1 MKIYEI
7 FNSQYSLILLIII
20 AFLYNIVVYRS
31 NLNVF
36 IMLIIFLY
44 FLNLYDFQDRIGNK
58 DFNNKDDVILE
69 YTENFID
76 KELDNIDTV
85 NDLVLDSND
94 IYPIYKKPKK
104 FLFIKKDDYLKKII
118 YDLRFI
124 KKYDR
129 GDYIKLIILI
139 ENFLKIYYNLIID
152 RYDIDYVDVLLDV
165 RKEILNVMYNFKVD
179 APQYNRK
186 QEYIHNKI
194 QDCIVKVQSYSHQKL
209 KNINKKFPKIQIKN
223 PRGISKKDISDNYK
237 IIV

>member
-20 AFLYNIVVYRS
+20 AFLYNIIVYRS

-76 KELDNIDTV
+76 KELDNIDTA
-85 NDLVLDSND
+85 NDLILDSND

>member
-1 MKIYEI
+1 MKISEI
-7 FNSQYSLILLIII
+7 FNSQYSLILFIII
-20 AFLYNIVVYRS
+20 AFLYNIIVYRS

-76 KELDNIDTV
+76 KELDNIDTA
-85 NDLVLDSND
+85 NDLILDSND

>member
-1 MKIYEI
+1 M
-7 FNSQYSLILLIII
+7 
-20 AFLYNIVVYRS
+20 
-31 NLNVF
+31 
-36 IMLIIFLY
+36 
-44 FLNLYDFQDRIGNK
+44 
-58 DFNNKDDVILE
+58 
-69 YTENFID
+69 D
-76 KELDNIDTV
+76 KELDKIDTV
-85 NDLVLDSND
+85 NDFILDSND
-94 IYPIYKKPKK
+94 IYPIYKRPKK

-209 KNINKKFPKIQIKN
+209 KNINKKFPKIHIKN

>member
-7 FNSQYSLILLIII
+7 FNSQYSLILFIII
-20 AFLYNIVVYRS
+20 AFLYNIIVYRS

-85 NDLVLDSND
+85 NDLILDSND

>member
-7 FNSQYSLILLIII
+7 FNSQYSLILFIII
-20 AFLYNIVVYRS
+20 AFLYNIIVYRS
-31 NLNVF
+31 NLHVF

-76 KELDNIDTV
+76 KELDKIDTV
-85 NDLVLDSND
+85 NDFILDSND
-94 IYPIYKKPKK
+94 IYPIYKRPKK

-124 KKYDR
+124 KKYDK

-209 KNINKKFPKIQIKN
+209 KNINKKFPKIHIKN

>member
-7 FNSQYSLILLIII
+7 FNSQYSLILFIII
-20 AFLYNIVVYRS
+20 AFLYNIIVYRS

-76 KELDNIDTV
+76 KELDKIDTV
-85 NDLVLDSND
+85 NDFILDSND
-94 IYPIYKKPKK
+94 IYPIYKRPKK

-124 KKYDR
+124 KKYDK

-209 KNINKKFPKIQIKN
+209 KNINKKFPKIHIKN

>member
-7 FNSQYSLILLIII
+7 FNSQYSLILFIII
-20 AFLYNIVVYRS
+20 AFLYNIIVYRS

-58 DFNNKDDVILE
+58 EFNNKDDVILE

-76 KELDNIDTV
+76 KELDNIDTA
-85 NDLVLDSND
+85 NDLILDSND

>member
-1 MKIYEI
+1 
-7 FNSQYSLILLIII
+7 
-20 AFLYNIVVYRS
+20 
-31 NLNVF
+31 
-36 IMLIIFLY
+36 MLIIFLY

-76 KELDNIDTV
+76 KELDNIDTA
-85 NDLVLDSND
+85 NDFILDSND
-94 IYPIYKKPKK
+94 IYPIYKRPKK

-124 KKYDR
+124 KKYDK

-209 KNINKKFPKIQIKN
+209 KNINKKFPKIHIKN

>member
-20 AFLYNIVVYRS
+20 AFLYNIIVYRS

-76 KELDNIDTV
+76 KELDNIDTE
-85 NDLVLDSND
+85 NDFILDSND

>member
-7 FNSQYSLILLIII
+7 FNSQYSLILFIII
-20 AFLYNIVVYRS
+20 AFLYNIIVYRS

-76 KELDNIDTV
+76 KELDKIDTV
-85 NDLVLDSND
+85 NDFILDSND
-94 IYPIYKKPKK
+94 IYPIYKRPKK

-124 KKYDR
+124 KKYDK

-209 KNINKKFPKIQIKN
+209 KNINKKFPKIHIKN
-223 PRGISKKDISDNYK
+223 PRGISKKDISYNYK

>member
-7 FNSQYSLILLIII
+7 FNSQYSLILFIII
-20 AFLYNIVVYRS
+20 AFLYNIIVYRS

-76 KELDNIDTV
+76 KELDKIDTA
-85 NDLVLDSND
+85 NDFILDSND
-94 IYPIYKKPKK
+94 IYPIYKRPKK

-124 KKYDR
+124 KKYDK

-209 KNINKKFPKIQIKN
+209 KNINKKFPKIHIKN

>member
-7 FNSQYSLILLIII
+7 FNSKYSLVLFIII
-20 AFLYNIVVYRS
+20 AFLYNVIVYRS
-31 NLNVF
+31 NINIF
-36 IMLIIFLY
+36 IMLIVFLY
-44 FLNLYDFQDRIGNK
+44 FLKLYDFQDRLGNK
-58 DFNNKDDVILE
+58 DFVNKDDIIGE
-69 YTENFID
+69 YTDSFIEQELNNINNNND
-76 KELDNIDTV
+76 FVLDNV
-85 NDLVLDSND
+85 D
-94 IYPIYKKPKK
+94 IYPIYKKPSK
-104 FLFIKKDDYLKKII
+104 FLFIKKDDYLQKII

-129 GDYIKLIILI
+129 GDYIKFIILI

-152 RYDIDYVDVLLDV
+152 RYDVDYVDILLDT
-165 RKEILNVMYNFKVD
+165 RKEILNIMYNFKVD

-194 QDCIVKVQSYSHQKL
+194 QDNIIKMQSYTHQKI

-223 PRGISKKDISDNYK
+223 PRGIVKKDISDNYK

>member
-20 AFLYNIVVYRS
+20 AFLYNIIVYRS

-85 NDLVLDSND
+85 NDLILDSND

>member
-7 FNSQYSLILLIII
+7 FNSQYSLILFIII
-20 AFLYNIVVYRS
+20 AFLYNIIVYRS

-85 NDLVLDSND
+85 NDFILDSND